1 MVMNFI
7 KEHTTDSDKELFFGP
22 IDPNNPDDDFH
33 IIEDGWIMA
42 HILHAAGNFPSV
54 SQARKNGW
62 NKPIP
67 EGFTFITVGKKQRK
81 KTIFIFIEKS
91 A

>member
-1 MVMNFI
+1 MNFI
-7 KEHTTDSDKELFFGP
+7 TKISDQDKELFFGP
-22 IDPNNPDDDFH
+22 IAPDDIFI
-33 IIEDGWIMA
+33 IIEDHWSMA
-42 HILHAAGNFPSV
+42 NVLHASGNFPSI

-67 EGFTFITVGKKQRK
+67 DGFTILTIGQKQKKK
-81 KTIFIFIEKS
+81 NLFLFFENK

>member
-1 MVMNFI
+1 MKTLNFI
-7 KEHTTDSDKELFFGP
+7 KSETAKEDRGLFFGP
-22 IDPNNPDDDFH
+22 IEPDDTFI
-33 IIEDGWIMA
+33 IIEDHWTMA
-42 HILHAAGNFPSV
+42 HILHKTKLFPSV

-67 EGFTFITVGKKQRK
+67 EGFTMLTVGKKARK
-81 KTIFIFIEKS
+81 THLFIFIEKS